1 MIASNIKYLVQFA
14 LIVLVQVLLLNNITL
29 NWWSQPGGFPVF
41 TPYIYPLFILLLPF
55 ETPVWLL
62 LVIGFFTGLSIDN
75 FMNTPGMH
83 ACATVLIAYLRTN
96 VLLALLPKQ
105 MKEYHQLSPS
115 VKTMGW
121 APFLT
126 YSAFLIFIHHTA
138 FFIVELWS
146 LSNIGYLLLKIFAS
160 GVTTMLLI
168 IVYLL
173 LFSRRV
179 SILK

>member
-1 MIASNIKYLVQFA
+1 MSRYFKYLLQFSLLILFQA
-14 LIVLVQVLLLNNITL
+14 LILNNITL

-41 TPYIYPLFILLLPF
+41 TPYIYPLYILLIPF
-55 ETPVWLL
+55 EAPVWLL
-62 LVIGFFTGLSIDN
+62 LGLGFIGGLVMDS

-83 ACATVLIAYLRTN
+83 AFAMVLIAYLRTN
-96 VLLALLPKQ
+96 VLLALLPKH

-126 YSAFLIFIHHTA
+126 YSSFLILVHHST
-138 FFIVELWS
+138 FFIIELWS
-146 LSNIGYLLLKIFAS
+146 LSNLGYLLLKILAS
-160 GVTTMLLI
+160 TVTSMMLI
-168 IVYLL
+168 SVYLL

-179 SILK
+179 SMQR